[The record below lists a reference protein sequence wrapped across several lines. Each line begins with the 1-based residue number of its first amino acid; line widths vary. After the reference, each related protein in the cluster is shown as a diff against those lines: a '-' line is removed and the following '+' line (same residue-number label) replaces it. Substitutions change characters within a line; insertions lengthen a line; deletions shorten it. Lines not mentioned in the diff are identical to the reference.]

1 MKHVET
7 LRLIATM
14 RNKRDNLA
22 ETQAVWPETLTGKCR
37 CFKALKSLVQDSCQK
52 QLGFAMAPAMKRPAK
67 RKRTDTLKDD
77 SLAFLKRTE
86 GRWVLS
92 LNEEFGK
99 TAKGQ
104 REGSYSFD
112 PSSGCLSSGKHVLG
126 RLVVRPLGE
135 LPPCSTDEM
144 QNKEN
149 AGAFFV
155 LPSQMNAAEY
165 PDCVDKA
172 IVTEVNDYRYD
183 RTAGP
188 RGQLAGHLGCAQFL
202 LDNAKSTIRRSG
214 LDALSRLLP
223 ALRDQGVTSQEAKD
237 FLANLEVKN
246 GYLMVPELEAE
257 DATSAMDEV
266 VGAVEAQLKKLRTIA
281 MLDIPAT
288 GLSPS
293 LESWSRCRH
302 TVNLVYA
309 SAVPVNA
316 YSNKTESLENV
327 KLQRSVAALLLRGA
341 YFGALKLALET
352 ALSKPRSKLR
362 QKVFLLPLGG
372 GVFNNPFKDIV
383 KAILEAYHMVKCL
396 PMLPNGAKLDD
407 LLDVRVLTWKGKP
420 EEAERCTRRMSSV
433 WMRSWKRNNPPSV
446 TTVLVN

>member
-1 MKHVET
+1 
-7 LRLIATM
+7 
-14 RNKRDNLA
+14 
-22 ETQAVWPETLTGKCR
+22 
-37 CFKALKSLVQDSCQK
+37 
-52 QLGFAMAPAMKRPAK
+52 MAPAMKRPAK
-67 RKRTDTLKDD
+67 RRRTDTLKDD

-112 PSSGCLSSGKHVLG
+112 PSSGCLSSGKQVLG

-135 LPPCSTDEM
+135 LPPCSTDITDLLKHGLSVATSEIMEEM

-214 LDALSRLLP
+214 LDALSRMLP

-257 DATSAMDEV
+257 DATSALDEV

-341 YFGALKLALET
+341 YFGALKMALET

-396 PMLPNGAKLDD
+396 PILNGVKLDD

-420 EEAERCTRRMSSV
+420 EEAERCTRLLKDMGQP
-433 WMRSWKRNNPPSV
+433 KG
-446 TTVLVN
+446 